1 MLAALGVAEEF
12 SPMPED
18 ERSIVIPWLVKI
30 TDNFE
35 HGMRHEGSYGG
46 GNAGTTARRAAHN
59 QLFSRLMH
67 KCLLVLS
74 LVKVSD
80 LMSELISGLLRL
92 HL

>member
-1 MLAALGVAEEF
+1 MEVVT
-12 SPMPED
+12 PELPQG
-18 ERSIVIPWLVKI
+18 EQRII
-30 TDNFE
+30 
-35 HGMRHEGSYGG
+35 M
-46 GNAGTTARRAAHN
+46 
-59 QLFSRLMH
+59 LFSRLMH

>member
-35 HGMRHEGSYGG
+35 HGIGHMEVVTPELPQGEQRIIM
-46 GNAGTTARRAAHN
+46 
-59 QLFSRLMH
+59 LFSRLMH

-74 LVKVSD
+74 LVKVLSG

-92 HL
+92 PL